1 MGNNKKLPIQK
12 FSKKVKVD
20 RKERG
25 LPLPIQFRAETFE
38 WVMVMVDRKERPE
51 SNLSSPPADPGVC
64 KNWLKIRKICHGKK
78 VSKDFISTWIHHS
91 NPYFLKF
98 EMNQTFSF

>member
-1 MGNNKKLPIQK
+1 MMKITHSTGRMGNNKKLPIQK

-38 WVMVMVDRKERPE
+38 WVMVMVDRKGRPKAH
-51 SNLSSPPADPGVC
+51 NL
-64 KNWLKIRKICHGKK
+64 LR
-78 VSKDFISTWIHHS
+78 
-91 NPYFLKF
+91 
-98 EMNQTFSF
+98 QTILIGN

>member
-38 WVMVMVDRKERPE
+38 WVMVMVDRKEQPKGRY
-51 SNLSSPPADPGVC
+51 SC
-64 KNWLKIRKICHGKK
+64 
-78 VSKDFISTWIHHS
+78 F
-91 NPYFLKF
+91 
-98 EMNQTFSF
+98 

>member
-12 FSKKVKVD
+12 FSKKVIVD

-38 WVMVMVDRKERPE
+38 WVMVMVDRNGKGRGFPLPIQFRAETFEWLMVMVDRKHRP
-51 SNLSSPPADPGVC
+51 
-64 KNWLKIRKICHGKK
+64 
-78 VSKDFISTWIHHS
+78 
-91 NPYFLKF
+91 Y
-98 EMNQTFSF
+98 